1 MTTRNHYGGRQ
12 VGKYHYSLLG
22 VVFATLILLT
32 ELANA
37 QQGPLALQSLRS
49 RIPSTPT
56 VSPYLSLLANQQTGL
71 PTYFTRVR
79 PQLEAQRRAR
89 EQDRQNDQLQR
100 LQSQVNTVRRD
111 LTRSQQNTG
120 VFPTGHPT
128 RFANYSHYY
137 PTLNRR

>member
-1 MTTRNHYGGRQ
+1 MTTKNHHEGRQ

-37 QQGPLALQSLRS
+37 QQSPMALQSLRS

>member
-111 LTRSQQNTG
+111 LTQSQQNTG
-120 VFPTGHPT
+120 GFPTGHAT
-128 RFANYSHYY
+128 RFANDSHYY
-137 PTLNRR
+137 PTRNRR